1 MPTKKQHFVPRVYLK
16 AWETQV
22 ETLKEPDKKF
32 KGIYVIKDGKKG
44 EGANRNSVLWMPH
57 LYTINFKYLFICN
70 SCSKVKSQFVD
81 MIFDLLRKSYKQP
94 VYGKIGYS
102 TIKTKKS
109 IQKHLYEID
118 DWEFYYEDGNIAKKA
133 AILSQIDALNSYV
146 LEDAFDDYLEKNWE
160 NILNSFSGLAIT
172 IKCQRERLYCCMS
185 ISTPGH
191 SWQFSETAS
200 LKSQNCSLSNELWF
214 VMATIFTSAS
224 NIFWQNISLETFLP
238 GPSPLLICFV

>member
-160 NILNSFSGLAIT
+160 NILNSFVDSVHNGTPVAIG
-172 IKCQRERLYCCMS
+172 RSERI
-185 ISTPGH
+185 IS
-191 SWQFSETAS
+191 
-200 LKSQNCSLSNELWF
+200 
-214 VMATIFTSAS
+214 
-224 NIFWQNISLETFLP
+224 
-238 GPSPLLICFV
+238 